1 MSCKWRSARPRFNY
15 VMHISPRLPPR
26 PVHLVIP
33 LIVSLLLAAC
43 SPGGQLHNEQDALAQ
58 AAAQPFENTGKPEPV
73 SGASPF
79 TIEMKPTQM
88 KPMQAKPAAALRPA
102 ADTGTA
108 AAIASSI
115 ESSISPAAGPQ
126 VAQVTDPA
134 APGKSTA
141 LNPTAAKPKAAN
153 PNDQFLLAP
162 IPDKAGP
169 AINYQQSDSQSA
181 PVVAVFAT
189 DDPKR
194 IEMIVRDPLPV
205 KSAVLSDPQRRQI
218 PAGAIKQK
226 TVTYDAESAADTGLD
241 VSLMRS
247 PGSLLS
253 GGGAGVGIPIVPLGS
268 TAGGTLHESRFSF
281 VIPDRAAYN
290 GSWQRWKIHIDLDDG
305 ISSRS
310 MELLPPKP
318 AAD

>member
-1 MSCKWRSARPRFNY
+1 MSCKRQPARPRYSY

-33 LIVSLLLAAC
+33 LIVSLSLAAC
-43 SPGGQLHNEQDALAQ
+43 SPGGQLHAEQDALAQ
-58 AAAQPFENTGKPEPV
+58 AAAQPFETTGKPEPV
-73 SGASPF
+73 SASSPF
-79 TIEMKPTQM
+79 AEEIKPAQI
-88 KPMQAKPAAALRPA
+88 KPVQAKPAAALRPA
-102 ADTGTA
+102 SGAGA
-108 AAIASSI
+108 AAAVAPGI

-126 VAQVTDPA
+126 VAQATDPA
-134 APGKSTA
+134 APANSTA
-141 LNPTAAKPKAAN
+141 PKPKAGN
-153 PNDQFLLAP
+153 PNDQFLLTP
-162 IPDKAGP
+162 VPDKTGP
-169 AINYQQSDSQSA
+169 AINYQQSDNESA

-189 DDPKR
+189 DDPQR
-194 IEMIVRDPLPV
+194 IEMIVRDALPV

-247 PGSLLS
+247 PGALLS

-268 TAGGTLHESRFSF
+268 TAAGTLHESRFDF
-281 VIPDRAAYN
+281 VIPDRAAYDR
-290 GSWQRWKIHIDLDDG
+290 SWQRWKIHIDLDDG

-318 AAD
+318 AAN